1 LVCVQLSAY
10 NTSMPRTPRAAPI
23 PAPNAARGYDAAF
36 VVATA
41 GAERVALALA
51 PVPADRVGTRTPE
64 RLVELRPMG
73 AALIVPTDDMADV
86 MADVMAAI
94 DFEGVG
100 VGVGVAE
107 TTTG

>member
-1 LVCVQLSAY
+1 
-10 NTSMPRTPRAAPI
+10 
-23 PAPNAARGYDAAF
+23 
-36 VVATA
+36 
-41 GAERVALALA
+41 
-51 PVPADRVGTRTPE
+51 
-64 RLVELRPMG
+64 MG

>member
-1 LVCVQLSAY
+1 
-10 NTSMPRTPRAAPI
+10 MPRTPSAAPI
-23 PAPNAARGYDAAF
+23 PAPSAARGCDAAF

-51 PVPADRVGTRTPE
+51 PADRVGTRTPE
-64 RLVELRPMG
+64 RLVELRPIG
-73 AALIVPTDDMADV
+73 AALMVPTDDMADV
-86 MADVMAAI
+86 MAAI
-94 DFEGVG
+94 DFDGVG